1 MGAVFRVC
9 GWLDREEYMKLRE
22 YAEYL
27 GRRDG
32 CSLYALRYSIL
43 NSPRLREA
51 LDYIEKIG
59 GEFDDDSRKLVERL
73 VEEYTTVFV
82 DAAEEGFLLRSRSYL
97 APFLER
103 LRSLGVARYSRTH
116 GGFIVKPHAVIDA
129 VRELEAAG
137 LTVVDRT
144 GLLRTGFLEVRFEGE
159 LRSYQREAVES
170 WAGNS
175 YRGLVVLPT
184 GAGKTIVALY
194 AMAVLRVPTLVV
206 VYTREQL
213 LEWSEKIRRF
223 LRLGPGVRVGLFYG
237 DRKDVAEITLATYQS
252 AYRYVDVLRS
262 RFGLLVVDEAHH
274 LPADKFKLIASSV
287 LAPYRLG
294 LTATPYRDDGRHVE
308 LFALMGGVVYEKSLS
323 ELEQEGYVASFT
335 VIPVLVSLSGDERA
349 RYRELRRRYLAYAR
363 GRTVKELVRA
373 AAAGDESARR
383 ALQLLNDMRRLLA
396 FSKAKL
402 EEAKRIVEEERARGS
417 KIIVFTQYV
426 EQAEKLG
433 KMIGAPVITGKT
445 DKTRR
450 RLVFE
455 LFKKGR
461 FNVIVFTTVGD
472 EGIDVPDANV
482 GVVLSGTSSR
492 RQFIQR
498 LGRLLRPAPGKTA
511 KLYYIAVKG
520 TQEETNMKKVLSAIM

>member
-9 GWLDREEYMKLRE
+9 GWLDRDEYRKLRE

-27 GRRDG
+27 GRSNG
-32 CSLYALRYSIL
+32 CSLYALRYSVL

-51 LDYIEKIG
+51 VDYIEKIG
-59 GEFDDDSRKLVERL
+59 GVFDEDSRALVEKL
-73 VEEYTTVFV
+73 VEEYTTVFIDV
-82 DAAEEGFLLRSRSYL
+82 VEEGYLLRSRSYL
-97 APFLER
+97 APYLER
-103 LRSLGVARYSRTH
+103 LRGLGLARYSRPH
-116 GGFIVKPHAVIDA
+116 GGFIVRPHALVDA

-137 LTVVDRT
+137 LRVVDRT
-144 GLLRTGFLEVRFEGE
+144 GLLRTGLLDVEFRGE
-159 LRSYQREAVES
+159 LRTYQREAVES
-170 WAGNS
+170 WADNG

-194 AMAVLRVPTLVV
+194 AVSVLRVPTLIV

-252 AYRYVDVLRS
+252 AYRYVEVLHS

-274 LPADKFKLIASSV
+274 LPAEKFKRIASSI

-294 LTATPYRDDGRHVE
+294 LTATPYRDDGKHVE
-308 LFALMGGVVYEKSLS
+308 LFALMGGVVYEKSLT
-323 ELEQEGYVASFT
+323 ELEEEGYVASFT
-335 VIPVLVSLSGDERA
+335 VIPILVDLTADERA

-373 AAAGDESARR
+373 AAAGDETARK
-383 ALQLLNDMRRLLA
+383 ALQLLSEIRRLLA

-402 EEAKRIVEEERARGS
+402 EEAKRIVKEEIMRGS
-417 KIIVFTQYV
+417 RVIVFTQYV

-433 KMIGAPVITGKT
+433 KMIGAPVITGRT
-445 DKTRR
+445 DKSRR
-450 RLVFE
+450 RVIFE

-461 FNVIVFTTVGD
+461 FNAIVFTTVGD

-511 KLYYIAVKG
+511 KLYYVAVKG
-520 TQEETNMKKVLSAIM
+520 TQEEANMKKVLSAIL